1 MRPGDEKRPSEIDQA
16 IQQLARALAK
26 SEQRHERTA
35 RRQRWFFLLATTTL
49 LAVFSL
55 GGQFG
60 RTALAQTPPPLMPS
74 AVEFSPQRAAAD
86 REALLSQMPDEARA
100 ELDAFEQRVERIG
113 RYMQTWDERQAGAVV
128 ALMLQRIAGN
138 MDAMPE
144 IHKEMQ
150 TMNSFMQAMPVVAA
164 EMQRMS
170 AHLAVITA
178 NMGIMTRNMDSTMGR
193 MGRMAPWP

>member
-1 MRPGDEKRPSEIDQA
+1 M
-16 IQQLARALAK
+16 
-26 SEQRHERTA
+26 
-35 RRQRWFFLLATTTL
+35 LATMTL
-49 LAVFSL
+49 LAVFYL

-60 RTALAQTPPPLMPS
+60 RTALAQTPPPAMPS
-74 AVEFSPQRAAAD
+74 AGEFSPQRAAAE
-86 REALLSQMPDEARA
+86 REALLSQLDDEARA
-100 ELDAFEQRVERIG
+100 EIEAFEQQVKWLG

-128 ALMLQRIAGN
+128 ALMLARIAAN
-138 MDAMPE
+138 MDTMPE
-144 IHKEMQ
+144 IHEEMQ